1 MPDFENERFITS
13 IPWSDSRAI
22 VVKLRDFEG
31 GTFLQLRT
39 WNRHR
44 KSGDWYPSRRQ
55 VQMPLAIAD
64 GLVEGVQQAMMDDR
78 SEKPTWLSEAEDR
91 YDKLGYDQEEG
102 TRGKRH
108 RSAE

>member
-31 GTFLQLRT
+31 GTFLQLHT
-39 WNRHR
+39 WNKHR

-64 GLVEGVQQAMMDDR
+64 GLIEGVQRAMSDDR
-78 SEKPTWLSEAEDR
+78 SEKPAWLCEAEAR
-91 YDKLGYDQEEG
+91 YENLGYDQEVG